1 MKTTLS
7 YLRAKNIFT
16 KTENDFKHFLS
27 EVWFETYSRGKRWAN
42 LNSISTKTK
51 KNDQSTTFRIKGSSG
66 FEHVF
71 LGEKKLNKVQ
81 GFHSWLYFS
90 FMEEKKKVFQGKN
103 WSGCTFIFRSITLV
117 TDRKTLLEQK
127 QLSFHLVL
135 PGVRK
140 RNHLGKREKSSL
152 ILETFSLV
160 FLCS

>member
-1 MKTTLS
+1 MRCKLFKLFWKDISVKEDRTKYKKSEEEDFLDEIMRTQTMKTTLS

-16 KTENDFKHFLS
+16 KSENDFKHFLS
-27 EVWFETYSRGKRWAN
+27 EVWFETYSRGNRWAN

-90 FMEEKKKVFQGKN
+90 FMEEKKKVFRRGM
-103 WSGCTFIFRSITLV
+103 
-117 TDRKTLLEQK
+117 
-127 QLSFHLVL
+127 
-135 PGVRK
+135 
-140 RNHLGKREKSSL
+140 
-152 ILETFSLV
+152 
-160 FLCS
+160 